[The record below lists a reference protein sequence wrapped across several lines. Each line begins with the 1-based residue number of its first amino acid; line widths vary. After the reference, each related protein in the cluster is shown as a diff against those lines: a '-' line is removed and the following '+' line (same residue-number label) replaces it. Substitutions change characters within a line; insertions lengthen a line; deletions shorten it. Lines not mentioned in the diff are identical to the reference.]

1 MCADREV
8 TGREVPGDEAADRE
22 VIGRAAA
29 GTGRDAVEGLGTSR
43 AFHPLVLFASFF
55 GLIGPG
61 ARDRGGRSGALHR
74 TGTVRRRGQKDGPWT
89 SGMSR
94 RACATLAASGLL
106 LAGCASMPDSGDV
119 RQVGSTPRADADAP
133 VRVYGVR
140 PGNDEQPRELVLGFL
155 EATTS
160 DEARFETAREYLT
173 KRARDEWNPLAE
185 TTVLAQA
192 PKVRVEGGANR
203 DTPGYDIVL
212 SGKQLATVDANHAY
226 EPDEKPYEER
236 VHVAKSGS
244 QWRIDSLPAGLVL
257 GESDFQRIYR
267 SVNKY
272 YFAELGPDG
281 DKSAVGKDVLV
292 ADPVYLRRWVDPVTS
307 TVRALLGGP
316 TNWLEPVVR
325 TSFPSGTQLD
335 SKHLRLDDSNE
346 LRIGLSRDAA
356 GVDQLRCHEMAA
368 QVLFTVQDLATSKVS
383 KVVLE
388 SAAGAELCSLTRDQ
402 AEGYA
407 PDRINGKA
415 DNQYFID
422 EERRM
427 VQLDDTGEEPE
438 HVPGPFGEPTAGLG
452 SIAVARDERTAA
464 GVSQNGRDLYVADL
478 KPGVER
484 GGSRLRSATGGR
496 QGGLTVPSWDGLGDL
511 WVADRSPGKPRL
523 LRLAS
528 GVGEPEEVNVT
539 GLDGGRI
546 VSLRVAADSTRIALL
561 IERDGHTSLWLGRL
575 ERAKTSAE
583 PPLSVKGL
591 RSLAPQL
598 DEVDAVSW
606 AGGSRLVVAGTESGG
621 VQELRY
627 METDGSPGNS
637 PTLPGPGKVEQ
648 IAASEDENRPLIAKA
663 SDGIVRLPPD
673 ANWKTVVKK
682 GTAPV
687 YPG

>member
-1 MCADREV
+1 MGIGERGATPVSADREV
-8 TGREVPGDEAADRE
+8 TGGGVAGDGEAAVVADVSATGEPAAPAARTRDLPALPRAE
-22 VIGRAAA
+22 ARGRTDVFRRAGALVRSGRA
-29 GTGRDAVEGLGTSR
+29 R
-43 AFHPLVLFASFF
+43 
-55 GLIGPG
+55 
-61 ARDRGGRSGALHR
+61 RSG
-74 TGTVRRRGQKDGPWT
+74 G
-89 SGMSR
+89 SR
-94 RACATLAASGLL
+94 LRARATLAASGLL

-119 RQVGSTPRADADAP
+119 RQVGSTPRADADSP
-133 VRVYGVR
+133 VRVYGVQ
-140 PGNDEQPRELVLGFL
+140 PGKDEQPRDVVLGFL

-160 DEARFETAREYLT
+160 DEAKFETARKYLT
-173 KRARDEWNPLAE
+173 KRANAEWNPSAE
-185 TTVLAQA
+185 TIVLAQA
-192 PKVRVEGGANR
+192 PKVRVESRSDR
-203 DTPGYDIVL
+203 DNAGHDIVL
-212 SGKQLATVDANHAY
+212 SGRQLATVDANHAY
-226 EPDEKPYEER
+226 QPDEKPYEER
-236 VHVAKSGS
+236 LHVAKAGS

-272 YFAELGPDG
+272 YFAELGPDA

-307 TVRALLGGP
+307 TVKALLGGP
-316 TNWLEPVVR
+316 TNWLDPVVR
-325 TSFPSGTQLD
+325 TSFPSGTRLGND
-335 SKHLRLDDSNE
+335 HLRLDDSNG
-346 LRIGLSRDAA
+346 LRIRLSRAA
-356 GVDQLRCHEMAA
+356 SGVDPLRCHEMAA
-368 QVLFTVQDLATSKVS
+368 QVLFTVQDLATSKVD
-383 KVVLE
+383 KVTLE
-388 SAAGAELCSLTRDQ
+388 SAGGSELCALNREQ
-402 AEGYA
+402 AEGFA

-422 EERRM
+422 QDHRM
-427 VQLDDTGEEPE
+427 VQLDDTGEQPE
-438 HVPGPFGEPTAGLG
+438 HVPGPFGEPAADLG
-452 SIAVARDERTAA
+452 SVAVARDERTAA
-464 GVSQNGRDLYVADL
+464 GVSRNGRELYVADL

-484 GGSRLRSATGGR
+484 GGSRLRSAIGGQ

-511 WVADRSPGKPRL
+511 WVADRSPSKPRL
-523 LRLAS
+523 LRLAG
-528 GVGEPEEVNVT
+528 GVGEPEEVNIV

-546 VSLRVAADSTRIALL
+546 VALRVAADSSRIAML
-561 IERDGHTSLWLGRL
+561 IERDGHRTLWLGRL
-575 ERAKTSAE
+575 ERAKTPAE

-598 DEVDAVSW
+598 DDVDAVSW

-648 IAASEDENRPLIAKA
+648 IAATEDENTPLIAKA

-673 ANWKTVVKK
+673 ANWKTVVKE

>member
-1 MCADREV
+1 M
-8 TGREVPGDEAADRE
+8 
-22 VIGRAAA
+22 
-29 GTGRDAVEGLGTSR
+29 L
-43 AFHPLVLFASFF
+43 
-55 GLIGPG
+55 
-61 ARDRGGRSGALHR
+61 
-74 TGTVRRRGQKDGPWT
+74 RRRGRKRTLGALGGP
-89 SGMSR
+89 R

-106 LAGCASMPDSGDV
+106 LAGCASMPESGDV
-119 RQVGSTPRADADAP
+119 RQVGSTPRADADSP

-140 PGNDEQPRELVLGFL
+140 PGNREGPVELVLGFL

-160 DEARFETAREYLT
+160 DEAGFETARLYLT
-173 KRARDEWNPLAE
+173 KRANADWNPLAE
-185 TTVLAQA
+185 TTVLAQS
-192 PKVRVEGGANR
+192 PKVRVESGPDRENTGF
-203 DTPGYDIVL
+203 DVVL
-212 SGKQLATVDANHAY
+212 SGRQLATVDANHAY

-236 VHVAKSGS
+236 LHVARSGTR
-244 QWRIDSLPAGLVL
+244 WRIDSLPAGLVL

-325 TSFPSGTQLD
+325 TSFPSGTQLKSD
-335 SKHLRLDDSNE
+335 HLRLDDSNG
-346 LRIGLSRDAA
+346 LRIRLNREVS

-368 QVLFTVQDLATSKVS
+368 QVLFTVQDLSTSKVGS
-383 KVVLE
+383 VTLE
-388 SAAGAELCSLTRDQ
+388 NENGVELCSLTREQ

-415 DNQYFID
+415 GNQYYID
-422 EERRM
+422 QDRRL
-427 VQLDDTGEEPE
+427 VQVDDTGDDLE
-438 HVPGPFGEPTAGLG
+438 HAPGPFGEEGADLS
-452 SIAVARDERTAA
+452 SIAVARDERAAA

-484 GGSRLRSATGGR
+484 GASRLHSASGGP
-496 QGGLTVPSWDGLGDL
+496 QGGLTQPSWDGLGDL

-528 GVGEPEEVNVT
+528 GVGEPEEVNVI

-546 VSLRVAADSTRIALL
+546 VALRVAADSTRIAML
-561 IERDGHTSLWLGRL
+561 IERDGRTTLWLGRL
-575 ERAKTSAE
+575 ERATSPAE

-598 DEVDAVSW
+598 DDVDAVSW

-637 PTLPGPGKVEQ
+637 PALPGPGKVEQ
-648 IAASEDENRPLIAKA
+648 IAASEDEDRPLIAKA

-682 GTAPV
+682 GTAPA